1 MASGTMRGCRVH
13 CWSLFSRM
21 SSSSPEPLFSAAM
34 QLSACQIPSLE
45 VARMPLASSH
55 LLHTLLFLALAS
67 PSHLVLSHLIPPGL
81 MLAHGRDIFGHEEKG
96 HSRDLPVQLR
106 QAEDLES
113 TYGPWSLVP
122 QQWTDS
128 EESWRG
134 SWQRDSLLCLLQP
147 PISSLLSCPFLPASP
162 HSHSRFWSCVPPL
175 LSHFNLLSLPWLWTI
190 HPAQLSASSC
200 SISYFH
206 WELCPTGSCYPA
218 SPSSPSSSL
227 WLFSPD
233 QSSCSPCPAG

>member
-1 MASGTMRGCRVH
+1 MASSTMQGCHVH

-45 VARMPLASSH
+45 VASMPLASSH
-55 LLHTLLFLALAS
+55 LLHTLLVLALAS

-81 MLAHGRDIFGHEEKG
+81 MLAHGRGIFGHEEKG

-106 QAEDLES
+106 QAEDLRS
-113 TYGPWSLVP
+113 TYGLWSLVP
-122 QQWTDS
+122 QQRTDS

-175 LSHFNLLSLPWLWTI
+175 ISPVPPLVLGHSPSPTLRLFLFNLLFPLGALPHQITL
-190 HPAQLSASSC
+190 PGQPQLSPIFPVALLTRLKFLFPLSC
-200 SISYFH
+200 R
-206 WELCPTGSCYPA
+206 LTP
-218 SPSSPSSSL
+218 L
-227 WLFSPD
+227 
-233 QSSCSPCPAG
+233 